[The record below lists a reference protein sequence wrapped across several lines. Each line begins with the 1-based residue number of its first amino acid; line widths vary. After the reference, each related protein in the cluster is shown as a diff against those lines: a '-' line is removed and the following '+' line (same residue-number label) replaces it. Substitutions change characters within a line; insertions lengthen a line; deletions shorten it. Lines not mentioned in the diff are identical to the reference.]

1 MVHAQHLWRGG
12 TRWQQVTGVGRG
24 CSTRGS
30 RGGLGAPAPAAPS
43 AAGPP
48 DPPPNTQAPFV
59 GPPGARLEFGPRC
72 VPRLG
77 WLLGARLQRGGSNV
91 MSTSRSKMLP
101 KSIFVG
107 VRNISLWPGEGRAR
121 VCLALCVAAGEEELA
136 LSPCPLPTL
145 SWLGAGA
152 LQERRVWQGSAR
164 SWVPHGKAQL
174 LPRLRSC
181 LHSGSNSVLPRDV
194 QILKF
199 KDKSAL
205 TGVNSL
211 TCCAETESKSL
222 GAPGARRLLLQALGQ
237 VQGTRMGGR
246 L

>member
-1 MVHAQHLWRGG
+1 MSNVDKCPLLWPAPCAALVAWWHQVAASDRRGERLQHPGEQGWP
-12 TRWQQVTGVGRG
+12 
-24 CSTRGS
+24 RGS
-30 RGGLGAPAPAAPS
+30 CTRCTLSSRAP
-43 AAGPP
+43 G
-48 DPPPNTQAPFV
+48 PPPNTQAPFV
-59 GPPGARLEFGPRC
+59 GPPGACLVFGPC
-72 VPRLG
+72 CMPRLG

-136 LSPCPLPTL
+136 LSLCPLPTL

-152 LQERRVWQGSAR
+152 LQERRVRQGSAR

-181 LHSGSNSVLPRDV
+181 LH
-194 QILKF
+194 
-199 KDKSAL
+199 
-205 TGVNSL
+205 
-211 TCCAETESKSL
+211 
-222 GAPGARRLLLQALGQ
+222 
-237 VQGTRMGGR
+237 
-246 L
+246 

>member
-1 MVHAQHLWRGG
+1 MIKTPPKQYCSCSSFFALLQEDTFFVDKCARGVPALVHAQHLWRGG

-91 MSTSRSKMLP
+91 MSTSRSKMLS

-107 VRNISLWPGEGRAR
+107 VRNNSLWPGEGRAR

-145 SWLGAGA
+145 SWLGAGV
-152 LQERRVWQGSAR
+152 LQERRVRLGSAR

-181 LHSGSNSVLPRDV
+181 LH
-194 QILKF
+194 
-199 KDKSAL
+199 
-205 TGVNSL
+205 
-211 TCCAETESKSL
+211 
-222 GAPGARRLLLQALGQ
+222 
-237 VQGTRMGGR
+237 
-246 L
+246 

>member
-1 MVHAQHLWRGG
+1 MIKTPPKQYCSCSSFFALLQEVYEQRGQMRPWGPCFGQLHAQHLWCGG

-91 MSTSRSKMLP
+91 MTTSRSKMLP

-107 VRNISLWPGEGRAR
+107 VRNNSLWPGEGRAR

-152 LQERRVWQGSAR
+152 LQERRVRLGSAR

-181 LHSGSNSVLPRDV
+181 LH
-194 QILKF
+194 
-199 KDKSAL
+199 
-205 TGVNSL
+205 
-211 TCCAETESKSL
+211 
-222 GAPGARRLLLQALGQ
+222 
-237 VQGTRMGGR
+237 
-246 L
+246 